1 MSAFRCVY
9 FEVNN
14 DRRSSNFGYL
24 VERKKKFATF
34 PEAVK
39 FSRAIA
45 NTCVNVVG
53 KPIIEEIAE

>member
-9 FEVNN
+9 LEVNN
-14 DRRSSNFGYL
+14 DRSSSNFGYL
-24 VERKKKFATF
+24 VERRKKFDTF

-45 NTCVNVVG
+45 NTCIKVIG